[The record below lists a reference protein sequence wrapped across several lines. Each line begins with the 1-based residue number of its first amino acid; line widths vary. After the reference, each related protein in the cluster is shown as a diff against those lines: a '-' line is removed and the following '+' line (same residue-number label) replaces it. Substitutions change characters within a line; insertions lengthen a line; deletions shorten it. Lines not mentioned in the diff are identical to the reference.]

1 MREASS
7 HPQMSETFIQFKE
20 ITKTF
25 GGVIALKDVTLDV
38 ARGECHGLMGEN
50 GAGKSTL
57 GKVLAGIHK
66 PDSGELFID
75 GKLHS
80 FNSPRDAMDA
90 GVAMVHQE
98 LAFCRDLSVAENL
111 SMGHYPRKLRV
122 MVDMAEMERRANACL
137 AR

>member
-1 MREASS
+1 M
-7 HPQMSETFIQFKE
+7 
-20 ITKTF
+20 
-25 GGVIALKDVTLDV
+25 VALKDVTLDV

-66 PDSGELFID
+66 PDSGEMRID
-75 GKLHS
+75 GKLFN

-98 LAFCRDLSVAENL
+98 LAFCKTERSGEPEH
-111 SMGHYPRKLRV
+111 GHYPRKLGV
-122 MVDMAEMERRANACL
+122 MVDKAEMARRADECS
-137 AR
+137 ARLG

>member
-1 MREASS
+1 
-7 HPQMSETFIQFKE
+7 MSESFIQFKA

-66 PDSGELFID
+66 PDSGEMFID
-75 GKLHS
+75 GKLS
-80 FNSPRDAMDA
+80 
-90 GVAMVHQE
+90 Q
-98 LAFCRDLSVAENL
+98 L
-111 SMGHYPRKLRV
+111 
-122 MVDMAEMERRANACL
+122 
-137 AR
+137 

>member
-1 MREASS
+1 
-7 HPQMSETFIQFKE
+7 MSETYIQFKE

-25 GGVIALKDVTLDV
+25 GGVVALKDVTLDV

-66 PDSGELFID
+66 PDSGEMHID
-75 GKLHS
+75 GKLFN

-90 GVAMVHQE
+90 GWRWCTRSWPFA
-98 LAFCRDLSVAENL
+98 
-111 SMGHYPRKLRV
+111 KI
-122 MVDMAEMERRANACL
+122 
-137 AR
+137 